1 MWGYG
6 GYGYGG
12 GYYRRNSNH
21 GGRPRKAYVFFAHR
35 STFFRSDSRYD
46 DISCIECVFLTFL
59 SLSSVFIF
67 DFSFHIWRWFSRKY
81 EKNPAFRAHFS
92 FDSRWDGCLCD
103 ETLQTYTYEKQQQK
117 RTDGKGEKIKVQKWE
132 EKKKGFTERFVGSN
146 GRRDHQTKDRRVS
159 DQHGFVWYLQQ
170 ISRSDKSTS
179 VYGYQFDVIST
190 MYVAWCPWAY
200 TWLTWNDVS
209 AFWGI

>member
-1 MWGYG
+1 MEED
-6 GYGYGG
+6 
-12 GYYRRNSNH
+12 REKR
-21 GGRPRKAYVFFAHR
+21 
-35 STFFRSDSRYD
+35 TFFRSSFDVFSLIIRFQMWWAY
-46 DISCIECVFLTFL
+46 ISCIECVFLLFIYMSLSL
-59 SLSSVFIF
+59 SLSSVFIN
-67 DFSFHIWRWFSRKY
+67 SLYFHAKTHTKKKKRFALTFRSIW
-81 EKNPAFRAHFS
+81 
-92 FDSRWDGCLCD
+92 DWDACLCG
-103 ETLQTYTYEKQQQK
+103 ETLQTYTYEKQQQQQK

-146 GRRDHQTKDRRVS
+146 GRYDHQTKDRRVS

-170 ISRSDKSTS
+170 ISRADKSTS

-200 TWLTWNDVS
+200 TWHTWDDVS